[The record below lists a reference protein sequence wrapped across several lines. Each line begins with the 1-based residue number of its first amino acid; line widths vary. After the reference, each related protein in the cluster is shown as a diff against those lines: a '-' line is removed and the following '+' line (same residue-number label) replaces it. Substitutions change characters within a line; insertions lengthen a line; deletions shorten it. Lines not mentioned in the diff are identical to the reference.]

1 MMKNKESFQ
10 PKLQSW
16 NQACKKYGN
25 ERSRNAKKIMAL
37 SSIITDNSLMI
48 KEGDKVETPKI
59 GLLRCKSRQ
68 NLSFLVLV
76 MDF

>member
-1 MMKNKESFQ
+1 MMKNKEASQ

-25 ERSRNAKKIMAL
+25 KRSINAKKIMAL

-59 GLLRCKSRQ
+59 GLLRWPF
-68 NLSFLVLV
+68 LSCSGHGF
-76 MDF
+76 